1 MKRGSLPA
9 QIWEIIRYYQ
19 AGALNAAFGYGL
31 YVGLVWLGLG
41 MYAAQLVAHLLGVAF
56 NYFTYSRHVFRDAS
70 ASKMRF
76 VLSYGVNY
84 LVSAGFLALASRFL
98 HSPYAAGLAA
108 IVLTSVVNYLLL
120 KRIVFVVKGAQ

>member
-1 MKRGSLPA
+1 VKRGSLPA

-56 NYFTYSRHVFRDAS
+56 NYFTYSRHTS
-70 ASKMRF
+70 AIGIANRRR
-76 VLSYGVNY
+76 G
-84 LVSAGFLALASRFL
+84 
-98 HSPYAAGLAA
+98 
-108 IVLTSVVNYLLL
+108 
-120 KRIVFVVKGAQ
+120 